1 MTHPCPHCSGTGFD
15 RAVLDD
21 PCDPCAGEGTD
32 PDRTIDVECV
42 FEGQSRWVATFDTYD
57 GAPDSNHPIGWGR
70 TRQEAIDKL
79 IEAEADQ

>member
-15 RAVLDD
+15 RAVLD
-21 PCDPCAGEGTD
+21 D

-79 IEAEADQ
+79 IEAEVDQ